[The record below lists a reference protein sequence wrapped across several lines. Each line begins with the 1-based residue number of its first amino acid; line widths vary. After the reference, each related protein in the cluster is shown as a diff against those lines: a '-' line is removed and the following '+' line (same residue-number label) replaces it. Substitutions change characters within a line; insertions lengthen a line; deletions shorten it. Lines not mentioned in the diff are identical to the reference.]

1 MHSLPLIAA
10 IDSAATTGFASL
22 VSSVGFPIVAFGLV
36 AWYIKYQD
44 DKHREQI
51 ESIEESHREVEK
63 SMTDAL
69 NANTQVLQRLLG
81 VLDRSSNENK

>member
-1 MHSLPLIAA
+1 MHSLPLLAA
-10 IDSAATTGFASL
+10 IDSAASAGFASL
-22 VSSVGFPIVAFGLV
+22 VSSVGFPITAFVLL

-44 DKHREQI
+44 DKNREQI
-51 ESIEESHREVEK
+51 ESIEESHREAEK